1 MHIPTSPTTAP
12 GTGEATPVASLG
24 PTDSLAHLALSE
36 DVPDGLSALLHM
48 PVYELLALDNLRAGE
63 RIRGAAAPLIDIAC
77 AVLQW
82 PALASFADVLPKPK
96 STAGRGGRKMT
107 YPPLLM
113 LVYAVLERVYRAG
126 TQVDAELRSPL
137 NWLRLRLAYWQLT
150 GVWLPEQP
158 VTWAQYEYYRDRYLA
173 PKHKNGEPIDTGVYD
188 PANPTVLQTLI
199 RHLGVVS
206 VELVRALG
214 GFPDQEI
221 DLQTPSRL
229 NAVHGDGSTKKA
241 NSGVREYT
249 DTFADGT
256 TETHL
261 YGSRATKG
269 QPRVQRVF
277 TDTAADG
284 KTGVGLNMVGL
295 YWRHPELT
303 DSRVVLFTGMAPGA
317 EKEVALP
324 AVRQVRG
331 LVGDALHFLV
341 YDGLFDGFPI
351 DELLAEG
358 VITVNKPP
366 QADTGK
372 RATTRATNRTR
383 LPDHTPEQMTIA
395 THRADGREIRT
406 AAEKKRLRGAEFQRQ
421 VDTVLKRPE
430 YRDPVGQRTFLTP
443 SGKAKQKAT
452 LVSFDVDPAVHER
465 PDGTVC
471 EHALVADDAALWEWR
486 PDQITGE
493 RIKTTREPLER
504 VGAALPRDLDGTYY
518 VQLEFRVPCVH
529 GDFTHRIELR
539 PDLSNRRQRNRA
551 TRLLRVLP
559 EAYAEAFHAVFDVR
573 NDTEGANSAYNA
585 TLYIQGR
592 AQSLDAHAQLLD
604 WLAWAL
610 LNNALTYVH
619 HLGAGLEAGHKPK
632 NTRKP
637 VRTAA

>member
-1 MHIPTSPTTAP
+1 M
-12 GTGEATPVASLG
+12 
-24 PTDSLAHLALSE
+24 
-36 DVPDGLSALLHM
+36 
-48 PVYELLALDNLRAGE
+48 N
-63 RIRGAAAPLIDIAC
+63 
-77 AVLQW
+77 
-82 PALASFADVLPKPK
+82 
-96 STAGRGGRKMT
+96 

-126 TQVDAELRSPL
+126 TRVDAELRNPI

-158 VTWAQYEYYRDRYLA
+158 VTWAQYEYFRDRYLA

-188 PANPTVLQTLI
+188 AANPTVLQTLI
-199 RHLGVVS
+199 RHFGLVS
-206 VELVRALG
+206 VELVRTLG

-221 DLQTPSRL
+221 DLQVPSRL

-241 NSGVREYT
+241 NSGVREYI
-249 DTFADGT
+249 DTFPDGT
-256 TETHL
+256 TDTHV
-261 YGSRATKG
+261 YGSRATVG
-269 QPRVQRVF
+269 QPRVQRVV
-277 TDTAADG
+277 TDAAADG

-324 AVRQVRG
+324 AVRQVRD
-331 LVGDALHFLV
+331 LVGDPLHFLV

-351 DELLAEG
+351 DELLADG
-358 VITVNKPP
+358 VITINKPP
-366 QADTGK
+366 QADTGQK
-372 RATTRATNRTR
+372 ATRRATNRTR
-383 LPDHTPEQMTIA
+383 RPDHTPETMPIA
-395 THRADGREIRT
+395 THRADGCEIKT
-406 AAEKKRLRGAEFQRQ
+406 AAEKKRLRGAAFQR
-421 VDTVLKRPE
+421 TVRDVLDDPD

-452 LVSFDVDPAVHER
+452 LVSWDYAPATHKL
-465 PDGTVC
+465 PDGTDC
-471 EHALVADDAALWEWR
+471 EHGLVADDQALWEWAIH
-486 PDQITGE
+486 PVTGE
-493 RIKTTREPLER
+493 KVKTTREPLQR
-504 VGAALPRDLDGTYY
+504 VGAARPRDSNGRFYLQLD
-518 VQLEFRVPCVH
+518 FRIPCEH
-529 GDFTHRIELR
+529 GDFTHRVELR
-539 PDLSNRRQRNRA
+539 PELGNRRLRNRE

-559 EAYAEAFHAVFDVR
+559 EAYAEAFHAIFDVR

-585 TLYIQGR
+585 TLHIQGR